1 MRTLKVLKF
10 TGFGLLGLGVIG
22 LFVFITMLL
31 WNGLIPLLFHG
42 PVVTY
47 WQTAGL
53 IILSKIIFSGFG
65 HGGSGHGGR
74 RHANRCEGDH
84 RQNRVDW
91 WKRFH
96 EKGITKDTHNEGGN

>member
-1 MRTLKVLKF
+1 MKALKVLKF
-10 TGFGLLGLGVIG
+10 IGFGLLGIGAIG

-31 WNGLIPLLFHG
+31 WNWLIPSLFHG
-42 PVVTY
+42 PVLTY

-65 HGGSGHGGR
+65 HGGGGHNGR

-84 RQNRVDW
+84 HPNRVDW
-91 WKRFH
+91 WKRFNDM
-96 EKGITKDTHNEGGN
+96 KKDNNSSSVIE